1 MPRIVV
7 GSQGSV
13 LALSQARWVAERLK
27 EAWPE
32 ADFKVRSIRRPG
44 GAGQA
49 DYGVSELEEALRKG
63 QADMIVAAL
72 CEFAPEPPGGI
83 ALGAVTRRLDPR
95 EAWVARGGRPIA
107 DLAPG
112 ARVGASGARVRAQLA
127 ALRGDLEFV
136 PLEGNLESRMAR
148 IAAGECDGVVVPA
161 ADLLRMDMR
170 QRIDAYLDAAVVMP
184 AAGQGALGVEVRED
198 DDLHAELAY
207 ALNDGDADDRTAA
220 ERAFLVALGV
230 GVAAPVGALAVLGE
244 DGSINLSGC
253 VAAPDGSKVVRS
265 EATGPREESEDI
277 GIELAGK
284 IRQRGAD
291 ELLAAV

>member
-32 ADFKVRSIRRPG
+32 ADFKVRSIRQAA
-44 GAGQA
+44 GAGGA
-49 DYGVSELEEALRKG
+49 DYGVGELEEALRKG
-63 QADMIVAAL
+63 EADMIVASL
-72 CEFAPEPPGGI
+72 CEFAPEPPDGV

-95 EAWVARGGRPIA
+95 EAWVSRGGRSLVEL
-107 DLAPG
+107 DPG

-127 ALRGDLEFV
+127 ALRSDLEFV
-136 PLEGNLESRMAR
+136 GLEGDLGSRMAR
-148 IAAGECDGVVVPA
+148 IAAGECDAVVVPA

-170 QRIDAYLDAAVVMP
+170 QRIDAYIETAVVMP

-198 DDLHAELAY
+198 DDVHAELAY

-220 ERAFLVALGV
+220 ERAFMVALGV
-230 GVAAPVGALAVLGE
+230 SIAAPVGALAVLGE
-244 DGSINLSGC
+244 DGRINLSGC

-265 EATGPREESEDI
+265 EASGSREESEDI

-284 IRQRGAD
+284 IRQLGAD
-291 ELLAAV
+291 VLLARV